1 MDAPELAPLD
11 SARATLSDSNAGPP
25 RPDTPEAAVPAGQN
39 HRGRSAWRTTRQVE
53 PLILAVIALSAAL
66 LLVSNVVI
74 RSDIH
79 VVALTALI
87 LVFFWSYS
95 ETLRDSHSFERASR
109 WARILVVVAAAP
121 AFAFTNHSNWPWL
134 WLVGLIAVHPCS
146 MERKSAV
153 VFVIAAFAGEEFF
166 SFLLRGPNIPEAI
179 ARGAVF
185 ASIGALSWAWG
196 EALESASNASRGI
209 DLREQRTQVIAAYSD
224 VILLFADEDYR
235 LVHVNRAAER
245 ILGYQISQL
254 RGLWTIDLIH
264 PDDQESFKQER
275 SRLLKAPGSSSI
287 SQLRIRNVN
296 NQWIWFEVRITN
308 LLEHPAIRGF
318 FASAADITA
327 RMLAEEKLRHER
339 ALLRTVIDLLPMS
352 VYTKSRDGRFLMSN
366 RANLV
371 RLGLKAGDD
380 LVGKR
385 SAEAAKVPQSQ
396 VVDRDDRRVLDRGEE
411 LIDQQYKLFDVDG
424 STRWYEATK
433 LPLREDGTGRI
444 TGLLGIVL
452 DVTEAKAA
460 EVALREQAT
469 HDALT
474 GLFNRRYLTEQLT
487 AILGRVSPSPLALM
501 FCDLDFFKGIND
513 RYGHEIGDRFLTE
526 LGARLAP
533 FGRESGRILARF
545 GGDEFVLLAP
555 TSDEEA
561 ALALGRALLLAIQA
575 PIEVDGLRLD
585 AEASIGIAMLR
596 GDHRRPEDLIR
607 DADSAMY
614 QAKGQLSQ
622 RIAIFD
628 DRLRARTTRHSVLVT
643 ALKGAL
649 DDHAL
654 AVTYQP
660 KVNLRTGRI
669 AGFEALL
676 RWNTKQYGEVD
687 PVEFI
692 PLAEESGHIVRLGQW
707 ALEQACGQLR
717 QWQVRYPHLDHLT
730 IAVNVSM
737 RQLLDDEF
745 VDQVVK
751 ILEKSEIYPA
761 ALELELTETAAMQN
775 PDRTIAILESLK
787 SRGLRLAL
795 DDFGTGY
802 SALAYLR
809 RLPVDVLKIDR
820 TFVHGLSHGGG
831 DAEIIRLII
840 ALAKTLGIEAIAEG
854 IESRQSAEQLALMGC
869 DVGQGFY
876 FSRALKAA
884 DADRLLDADQ
894 LYPVAGTG

>member
-1 MDAPELAPLD
+1 VDAPELVPLD
-11 SARATLSDSNAGPP
+11 SAHAALSE
-25 RPDTPEAAVPAGQN
+25 RRLEAPAASPVQDPAQSE
-39 HRGRSAWRTTRQVE
+39 RLELAQSAWLTTRQAE
-53 PLILAVIALSAAL
+53 PLILAVIALSGAL
-66 LLVSNVVI
+66 LLASNVVL
-74 RSDIH
+74 RSDSH
-79 VVALTALI
+79 LVELTALI
-87 LVFFWSYS
+87 LIFFWSYS
-95 ETLRDSHSFERASR
+95 ETLRDRHAFERTFR
-109 WARILVVVAAAP
+109 WIRILVVAGAAP
-121 AFAFTNHSNWPWL
+121 AFAFTNLANWPWL
-134 WLVGLIAVHPCS
+134 WLVGLVAVHPCS
-146 MERKSAV
+146 MKRKSAA
-153 VFVIAAFAGEEFF
+153 VFVLVAFAYEEFA
-166 SFLLRGPNIPEAI
+166 SFMLRGLNLPEAI

-196 EALESASNASRGI
+196 EALDTASKASRGI

-224 VILLFADEDYR
+224 VVLLFADEDYR

-245 ILGYQISQL
+245 ILGYPIATL
-254 RGLWTIDLIH
+254 RDVWTLDLIH
-264 PDDQESFKQER
+264 PDDQETFRQER

-287 SQLRIRNVN
+287 TQLRVRNVSN
-296 NQWIWFEVRITN
+296 EWIWFEVRITN

-327 RMLAEEKLRHER
+327 RMLVEEKLQNER
-339 ALLRTVIDLLPMS
+339 ALLRTVIDSLPMS

-366 RANLV
+366 RANLA
-371 RLGLKAGDD
+371 RLGLQLGDD

-385 SAEAAKVPQSQ
+385 SAEAAKVSQSQ

-433 LPLREDGTGRI
+433 LPLRDGAGQI

-474 GLFNRRYLTEQLT
+474 GLFNRRYLTEQLA
-487 AILGRVSPSPLALM
+487 AILGRVSPSPLCLM

-513 RYGHEIGDRFLTE
+513 RYGHEIGDRFLTA

-533 FGRESGRILARF
+533 FGQVSGRILARF

-555 TSDEEA
+555 APSEEA
-561 ALALGRALLLAIQA
+561 ALALGRTLLLAIQS
-575 PIEVDGLRLD
+575 PIEVDDLRLD

-596 GDHRRPEDLIR
+596 PDHRRPEDLIR

-614 QAKGQLSQ
+614 HAKGQLTQ
-622 RIAIFD
+622 RIALFD

-643 ALKGAL
+643 ALKSAL
-649 DDHAL
+649 ESQAL
-654 AVTYQP
+654 ALTYQP
-660 KVNLRTGRI
+660 KVNLHTGRI

-676 RWNTKQYGEVD
+676 RWNTKQYGEID

-692 PLAEESGHIVRLGQW
+692 PLAEESGQIVRLGRW

-717 QWQVRYPHLDHLT
+717 QWQIRYPHLDHLT
-730 IAVNVSM
+730 ISVNVSM
-737 RQLLDDEF
+737 RQLLDDDF
-745 VDQVVK
+745 VDEVVK

-761 ALELELTETAAMQN
+761 ALELELTESAAMQN

-831 DAEIIRLII
+831 DAEIIRLVI
-840 ALAKTLGIEAIAEG
+840 ALANTLGIEAVAEG
-854 IESRQSAEQLALMGC
+854 IESRQSAEQLALLGC

-876 FSRALKAA
+876 FSRPLKAA
-884 DADRLLDADQ
+884 DADLLLNADQ
-894 LYPVAGTG
+894 HYPVSSAA